1 MVGGV
6 DVGAQRSLVSC
17 SKPVAGS
24 HAAGNS
30 HFQKAQILQ
39 LKNKKSVN
47 LGKNIAFPVVRW
59 IKPSLS
65 INQLFLCE
73 NNFQIAALRNT
84 FGN

>member
-6 DVGAQRSLVSC
+6 DAGAQRSLVSC

-39 LKNKKSVN
+39 LKTKKSEISKLRKEYSMSSCVMDQA
-47 LGKNIAFPVVRW
+47 LHIHSSFFPV
-59 IKPSLS
+59 
-65 INQLFLCE
+65 
-73 NNFQIAALRNT
+73 
-84 FGN
+84 